1 MKFKTTRKAVVS
13 GSNNIIQVGYCAAWH
28 LLKNHEPIAYT
39 SGMYGW
45 NFDVYQVY
53 GVTICTGYRN
63 MPGRA
68 AKDLTWFEQEAR
80 AIYEKRE
87 MPYEQRSELI
97 EGALKCFCEKNGGHI
112 Y

>member
-80 AIYEKRE
+80 AIYEKRCKE
-87 MPYEQRSELI
+87 KGFTARKRLQRSQ
-97 EGALKCFCEKNGGHI
+97 GYRRDKVKEK
-112 Y
+112 